1 MVLSNLAPKVAAKMP
16 LAETCFGA
24 LKAGN
29 GGDWKKRVNIICRHM
44 TFIYTYVKLFAFNV
58 FVFMFLNEMPK
69 WSVSL
74 MFDFLTTV
82 MFLLLKDSY
91 CR

>member
-29 GGDWKKRVNIICRHM
+29 GGEWGKKGVNVWGHIDVL
-44 TFIYTYVKLFAFNV
+44 YTYMKLFAFNV
-58 FVFMFLNEMPK
+58 FCF
-69 WSVSL
+69 
-74 MFDFLTTV
+74 
-82 MFLLLKDSY
+82 
-91 CR
+91 